1 MKLILL
7 VKSSSGEPYR
17 VNVDDDESGIRIFC
31 HCPAGSLTQL
41 CKHKVAI
48 AKGDLTML
56 ADPAQADTL
65 KEMQSSL
72 HYPALKARAEGY
84 VVAISFLEQQKSE
97 IQKEEKALK
106 AQFARELLRGIS
118 TPESEV

>member
-1 MKLILL
+1 MKLVLL

-17 VNVDDDESGIRIFC
+17 VNVDGDESGIRIFC

-48 AKGDLTML
+48 AKGDLAML
-56 ADPAQADTL
+56 ADPAQADAL
-65 KEMQSSL
+65 REMQSSP
-72 HYPALKARAEGY
+72 HYPALKARAESY
-84 VVAISFLEQQKSE
+84 AEAMSLLEKRKSE

-106 AQFARELLRGIS
+106 AQFARELLRGFKS
-118 TPESEV
+118 PENET

>member
-1 MKLILL
+1 MKLVLFA
-7 VKSSSGEPYR
+7 KSSSGEPYR
-17 VNVDDDESGIRIFC
+17 MNIDGDDSGIRIFC

-48 AKGDLTML
+48 AKGDPTML
-56 ADPAQADTL
+56 ADPEQGDTL
-65 KEMQSSL
+65 REMQSSPF
-72 HYPALKARAEGY
+72 YPALKARAENY
-84 VVAISFLEQQKSE
+84 AAAMSLMEKRKAE

-106 AQFARELLRGIS
+106 TQFARELLRGIQ

>member
-1 MKLILL
+1 MKLVLL
-7 VKSSSGEPYR
+7 AKSSSGEPYR

-41 CKHKVAI
+41 CKHKVAL
-48 AKGDLTML
+48 ANGNLAML

-65 KEMQSSL
+65 REMQSSPY
-72 HYPALKARAEGY
+72 YPELKARAESY
-84 VVAISFLEQQKSE
+84 AEAISLLEQRKSE

-106 AQFARELLRGIS
+106 ARFSRDLLRGVKA
-118 TPESEV
+118 PEDES

>member
-1 MKLILL
+1 MKLVLM

-17 VNVDDDESGIRIFC
+17 VNVDGDESGIRIFC

-48 AKGDLTML
+48 AKGDLTVL

-65 KEMQSSL
+65 REFQSSP
-72 HYPALKARAEGY
+72 HYPALKARAQSYAE
-84 VVAISFLEQQKSE
+84 AMSLLEKRKSE

-106 AQFARELLRGIS
+106 VQFARELLRGVKS
-118 TPESEV
+118 LENET